1 MAHMVKVKGPT
12 LTLSERPLQD
22 FWDPPRLYFYPYG
35 LSNFSRMTVNSGAS
49 YRPFCPD
56 AVLFWPRPSNFGRTV
71 PISRDHLV

>member
-22 FWDPPRLYFYPYG
+22 FWDPRRLYFHPYG

-49 YRPFCPD
+49 YRPFWPD
-56 AVLFWPRPSNFGRTV
+56 VV
-71 PISRDHLV
+71 